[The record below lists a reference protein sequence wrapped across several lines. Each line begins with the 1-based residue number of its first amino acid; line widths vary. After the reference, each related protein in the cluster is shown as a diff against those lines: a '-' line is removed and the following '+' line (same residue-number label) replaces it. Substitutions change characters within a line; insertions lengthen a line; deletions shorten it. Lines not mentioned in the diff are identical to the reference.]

1 MSRAVISLPATTTA
15 TAQVRRA
22 YTDLVH
28 AVEDAGGSVHVLSSL
43 HVSGQQLQ
51 QYGGV
56 AAMLR

>member
-1 MSRAVISLPATTTA
+1 MISLPATTTA